1 MRLRFMCTI
10 LCAVCNQF
18 WALLRALAHCGG
30 PKAFKIRELEW
41 AIADVS
47 DCPRDERV
55 ALHTSDTIAPAMT
68 PTQRSVLREGIVAG
82 LLGAAVVA
90 VWFLFFDLARGRPLL
105 TPGLLGAAVFQGVT
119 DPIGLEIAPGN
130 VLGYTLLHGLALVA
144 LGHSMLGA
152 LVWWAILI
160 GNLLASIAM
169 LWYLFRFHRAL
180 PATLVGSWGGVL
192 REDVVAGLLGAV
204 VVAVWFLLIDAIE
217 GEVFRTQRLLGT
229 GILGQ
234 TGALAAILAYSA
246 VHGLAFVAVGI
257 VGALLIAGAARQPP
271 FVFAL
276 VIFFTAFEVFFFGAV
291 VIAAKWVRAG
301 IAGWAGGVAGLFLP
315 PAPRAGAPAH
325 RGLDRGRLSRLTRG
339 RRAAAG
345 RRRRRRAAARPGRRR
360 GGRPARGAAAGA
372 GRRAT
377 RGAGAGRGPIA
388 GRSRRRS
395 SARTRPAP
403 RPRTSPRSARARA
416 RRSAP
421 RRPPRAGRGGG
432 GRP

>member
-47 DCPRDERV
+47 DCSRDEAV

-90 VWFLFFDLARGRPLL
+90 VWFLFFVLARGKPLL

-130 VLGYTLLHGLALVA
+130 VLGYTLLHGLAFVAFGVIAASVMAVSEREPSLFVAFVILFACFEVFFVGALGA
-144 LGHSMLGA
+144 LGHSMVGA

-192 REDVVAGLLGAV
+192 REGVVAGLLGAV

-217 GEVFRTQRLLGT
+217 GEVFRTPRLLGT

-257 VGALLIAGAARQPP
+257 VGALLIAGAERQPL

-276 VIFFTAFEVFFFGAV
+276 VIFFTAFGGFFFGAV
-291 VIAAKWVRAG
+291 VIAAKWVLDE
-301 IAGWAGGVAGLFLP
+301 IAGWTVFL
-315 PAPRAGAPAH
+315 ANLLAAAAMLTYFVTGPRALA
-325 RGLDRGRLSRLTRG
+325 RRLTT
-339 RRAAAG
+339 AWADED
-345 RRRRRRAAARPGRRR
+345 
-360 GGRPARGAAAGA
+360 
-372 GRRAT
+372 
-377 RGAGAGRGPIA
+377 
-388 GRSRRRS
+388 
-395 SARTRPAP
+395 
-403 RPRTSPRSARARA
+403 
-416 RRSAP
+416 
-421 RRPPRAGRGGG
+421 
-432 GRP
+432 